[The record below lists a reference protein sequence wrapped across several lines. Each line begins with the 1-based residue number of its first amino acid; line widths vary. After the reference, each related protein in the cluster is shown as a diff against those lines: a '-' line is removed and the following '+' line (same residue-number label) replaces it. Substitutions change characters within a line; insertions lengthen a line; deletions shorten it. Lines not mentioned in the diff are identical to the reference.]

1 MGDAR
6 NLPPPQNGS
15 MPLTFQPRPGSVVY
29 CDFDGLR
36 PPEVVKRRPVVIV
49 NRHSSNRRLA
59 TVPLSTSQPIPVL
72 AHHHRLE
79 SNPLPDDA
87 RDKVVWAKC
96 DMIYTLKHRQNG

>member
-1 MGDAR
+1 
-6 NLPPPQNGS
+6 